1 MTNISFN
8 VEVKE
13 IPDLHVV
20 YIRHTGPYKGDS
32 ALFQRLFEKLFK
44 WANARGLV
52 NFPETQM
59 ITVYHDNPEVTDEN
73 KLRISVCLTAPE
85 NTEVD
90 GEIGKMKVSG
100 GKYAVG
106 HFELKADQYQDAW
119 DTIYGKWLPESG
131 YQPDDR
137 ACFELYLNNP
147 GEHPENLHVV
157 DIYIPVK
164 PL

>member
-20 YIRHTGPYKGDS
+20 YIRHTGPYKGDPL
-32 ALFQRLFEKLFK
+32 LFQRLFEKLFK

-59 ITVYHDNPEVTDEN
+59 ITVYHDNPEITDEN
-73 KLRISVCLTAPE
+73 KLRKSVCLTAPE

-119 DTIYGKWLPESG
+119 NMIYGKWLPESG

-147 GEHPENLHVV
+147 EEHPEKLHVV